1 MLPALD
7 LAGVVRITR
16 LINHSERPLAVAA
29 SRQLYNATILLVG
42 IGGRTATECEKR
54 SPCKLFGHGNLGVTW
69 QLYFLMP

>member
-7 LAGVVRITR
+7 HTGVVRITR

-29 SRQLYNATILLVG
+29 SRQLYNATMLLVG
-42 IGGRTATECEKR
+42 IGGRTATEFEKLN
-54 SPCKLFGHGNLGVTW
+54 PCKLIGHENLGVTW